1 MPHAPEGMSRVDR
14 KRRDEG
20 VAQKVFRLMNEC
32 ILGAALTVEKRD
44 QGIAAHH
51 ADEVRDIIT
60 VLEVN
65 QVLTPDEQALAL
77 AILRKAAEDSAPI
90 GIDQFDMTFFEE
102 QRTSSTKPGAK
113 PVLAR
118 GNVRYAFFLLVVE
131 YGISKNRARELIAED
146 TGVTVEAVKN
156 CLGPLMNRY
165 CDGVLA
171 GTTRDPRMRGG

>member
-1 MPHAPEGMSRVDR
+1 MSRAER
-14 KRRDEG
+14 KLRDEE
-20 VAQKVFRLMNEC
+20 VAQKVFRLMNEG

-60 VLEVN
+60 VLEAN
-65 QVLTPDEQALAL
+65 PVLTPDEQALAL
-77 AILRKAAEDSAPI
+77 AILRKAAEESAPV
-90 GIDQFDMTFFEE
+90 GVDQFDMTFVEE
-102 QRTSSTKPGAK
+102 PQRMSSTKAGAK

-171 GTTRDPRMRGG
+171 GTARDPRMSGGS